1 MCTVQYIAWGETI
14 VLKSKN
20 KNKSMK
26 TKEVRM
32 SQVTHSG
39 HEVPEAATAG
49 KCCSSPEG
57 CIGEDPEDHH

>member
-1 MCTVQYIAWGETI
+1 
-14 VLKSKN
+14 
-20 KNKSMK
+20 MK
-26 TKEVRM
+26 PKEVRM